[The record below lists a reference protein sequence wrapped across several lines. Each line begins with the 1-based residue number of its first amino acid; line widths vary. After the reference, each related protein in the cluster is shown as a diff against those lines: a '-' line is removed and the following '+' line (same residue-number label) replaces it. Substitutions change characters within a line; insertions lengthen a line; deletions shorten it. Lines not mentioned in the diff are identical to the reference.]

1 MPSLNGEYLF
11 LGASEFK
18 RRLGESYGRGESG

>member
-18 RRLGESYGRGESG
+18 RLGESYGRGESG